1 MWHGMRNHI
10 QYIHSYVCG
19 CDMQIRLETGVWEF
33 VFTREKGSNKRNA
46 LKEIQDA
53 TIWCLKVRDLV
64 DPDVT

>member
-1 MWHGMRNHI
+1 
-10 QYIHSYVCG
+10 
-19 CDMQIRLETGVWEF
+19 MQIRLETGVGEF

-64 DPDVT
+64 DLEVT

>member
-1 MWHGMRNHI
+1 MARHAQSHTV
-10 QYIHSYVCG
+10 HSQLNVCG